1 MQAVSPRRRQGPRA
15 PRGPIGYRRGV
26 ANDGIEREDTADAEP
41 TIMEGKG
48 APKSVA
54 QPPPNST
61 DVAIGEVRRPVGER
75 TEIVG
80 ALAEGGMGR
89 IDIVFDRALERRV
102 ARKTIHKDLL
112 SRERTVRLFLREAR
126 VTGQLDHPNIVP
138 VYDIGEG
145 HDGALYFTMKLVKG
159 KTLKEKLREL
169 PEGRLETAALYDVLD
184 VVIKVCDALAF
195 AHARGVVHCDVKPEN
210 VMVGDFGQVYL
221 MDWGVARLEEVQ
233 DAAAIIG
240 TTAYMSP
247 EQARGDR
254 ASLDAR
260 SDVFLVGA
268 MLYEIVTRLA
278 PYKGPSRDEA
288 LRRAAACDF
297 DAPRSKAPWVP
308 PELERIVLKA
318 MAASPEARY
327 ADTDALKED
336 LLRFMRGGAEFP
348 TAKFPKGSYIVR
360 EGDKGNTAY
369 IIVSGRCEVLKVIE
383 GTVTPL
389 QTLLPGDV
397 FGEMAVLT
405 ESPRTA
411 TVLALEDT
419 TVLVVEGEVLRQ
431 ELEAMKPWM
440 ASLLRRLAQRFQD
453 MYRQRRVISTFA
465 PTMPAMRLCNQ
476 LVMHM
481 RAWCIEQDGVYAA
494 QWTKVAAELEAQ
506 LGTPPLSIGA
516 VMARYPDHV
525 KVDLDADRVELRDV
539 EGLKRRLDA
548 ELKITAR

>member
-1 MQAVSPRRRQGPRA
+1 
-15 PRGPIGYRRGV
+15 
-26 ANDGIEREDTADAEP
+26 
-41 TIMEGKG
+41 
-48 APKSVA
+48 
-54 QPPPNST
+54 
-61 DVAIGEVRRPVGER
+61 
-75 TEIVG
+75 
-80 ALAEGGMGR
+80 
-89 IDIVFDRALERRV
+89 
-102 ARKTIHKDLL
+102 
-112 SRERTVRLFLREAR
+112 
-126 VTGQLDHPNIVP
+126 
-138 VYDIGEG
+138 
-145 HDGALYFTMKLVKG
+145 
-159 KTLKEKLREL
+159 
-169 PEGRLETAALYDVLD
+169 
-184 VVIKVCDALAF
+184 
-195 AHARGVVHCDVKPEN
+195 VHCDVKPEN

-268 MLYEIVTRLA
+268 MLYEIVTRTS
-278 PYKGPSRDEA
+278 PYKATSREEA
-288 LRRAAACDF
+288 IRRAAARELDP
-297 DAPRSKAPWVP
+297 PRGKAPWVS
-308 PELERIVLKA
+308 PELERILLKA
-318 MAASPEARY
+318 MSKEPGARY
-327 ADTDALKED
+327 QDTDALKDD

-348 TAKFPKGSYIVR
+348 MAKFAKGSYIVR
-360 EGDKGNTAY
+360 EGDQGNTAY
-369 IIVSGRCEVLKVIE
+369 IIVTGRCEVLKVIE

-465 PTMPAMRLCNQ
+465 PTMPALRLCNQ
-476 LVMHM
+476 LLMHM
-481 RAWCIEQDGVYAA
+481 RAWCEEKDGVYTAK
-494 QWTKVAAELEAQ
+494 WTKVAAELEAQ

-516 VMARYPDHV
+516 VMARFPNHV
-525 KVDLDADRVELRDV
+525 KVDIDADTIELRGAA
-539 EGLKRRLDA
+539 ELRQRLDA
-548 ELKITAR
+548 ELHLAAR

>member
-1 MQAVSPRRRQGPRA
+1 
-15 PRGPIGYRRGV
+15 V
-26 ANDGIEREDTADAEP
+26 ANDGVNQRDDTSEAEP
-41 TIMEGKG
+41 TIIEGKG
-48 APKSVA
+48 VAPKSAAEPVPTSS
-54 QPPPNST
+54 Q
-61 DVAIGEVRRPVGER
+61 VAIEELRRPARDR
-75 TEIVG
+75 TETVS

-89 IDIVFDRALERRV
+89 IDVAFDRALERRV
-102 ARKTIHKDLL
+102 ARKTIHKELL
-112 SRERTVRLFLREAR
+112 AKERTVRLFLREAR

-138 VYDIGEG
+138 VYDIGE
-145 HDGALYFTMKLVKG
+145 DPTGALYFTMKLVRG
-159 KTLKEKLREL
+159 KTFKEILREL
-169 PEGRLETAALYDVLD
+169 PEGRLESPALYNLLD

-210 VMVGDFGQVYL
+210 VMVGDYGQVYL

-233 DAAAIIG
+233 DTAAIIG

-268 MLYEIVTRLA
+268 MLYEIVTRTA
-278 PYKGPSRDEA
+278 PYKGSSRDEA
-288 LRRAAACDF
+288 LRRAAACEF
-297 DAPRSKAPWVP
+297 VPPREAAPWLP
-308 PELERIVLKA
+308 PELERIVHKA
-318 MAASPEARY
+318 MSKEPSARFR
-327 ADTDALKED
+327 DTDALKED

-348 TAKFPKGSYIVR
+348 LASFAKGSYIVR
-360 EGDKGNTAY
+360 EGDPGNTAY
-369 IIVSGRCEVLKVIE
+369 IIVSGRCEVLKIIE

-411 TVLALEDT
+411 TILALEDT
-419 TVLVVEGEVLRQ
+419 TVLVVEGDVLRQ

-465 PTMPAMRLCNQ
+465 PTMPALRLCNQ
-476 LVMHM
+476 VLMHLTT
-481 RAWCIEQDGVYAA
+481 WSDEKGGVYTAK
-494 QWTKVAAELEAQ
+494 WTKVAAELETQ

-516 VMARYPDHV
+516 VMARYPQHV
-525 KVDLDADRVELRDV
+525 KVDIDADTIELRDAAS
-539 EGLKRRLDA
+539 LKKRLDA
-548 ELKITAR
+548 ELGITTG